1 LPVVDPRARRRPS
14 RRLARPSIDRSIARA
29 CPRSRVRVSRVVDA
43 VAVVAHCGR
52 DVASRADAARRG
64 ARAPSISTRVFRA
77 LEYARDRAV
86 VARAGLG

>member
-52 DVASRADAARRG
+52 DVVRAHGPRRVSAR
-64 ARAPSISTRVFRA
+64 SISTRVFRA

>member
-52 DVASRADAARRG
+52 DVASRADAARR
-64 ARAPSISTRVFRA
+64 ARARASSTRVFRA

>member
-14 RRLARPSIDRSIARA
+14 RRLARPSIDRSIVRA

-52 DVASRADAARRG
+52 DVASRADAARR
-64 ARAPSISTRVFRA
+64 ARAVDLDPGVSRA
-77 LEYARDRAV
+77 
-86 VARAGLG
+86 

>member
-52 DVASRADAARRG
+52 DVASRADAARPQC
-64 ARAPSISTRVFRA
+64 ARSISTRVFRA

>member
-14 RRLARPSIDRSIARA
+14 RRLARPSIDRSIVRA

-52 DVASRADAARRG
+52 DV
-64 ARAPSISTRVFRA
+64 
-77 LEYARDRAV
+77 DRA
-86 VARAGLG
+86 R